1 MKSQAA
7 YKCSDSYYLLISI
20 VEPIVSNNVSFINIH
35 LLDEL
40 ANKVSRVNRVALA
53 D

>member
-7 YKCSDSYYLLISI
+7 SKCSDSYYLISI